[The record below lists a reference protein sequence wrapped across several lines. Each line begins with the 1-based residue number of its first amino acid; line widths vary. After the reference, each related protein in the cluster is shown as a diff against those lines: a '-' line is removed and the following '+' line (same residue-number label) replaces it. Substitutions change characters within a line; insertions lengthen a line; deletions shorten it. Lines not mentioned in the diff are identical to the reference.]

1 MTTSSVSSSP
11 ALPFLVIGG
20 ACIVVGG
27 LVSAVTGP
35 LALSHG
41 SWLAAYLVL
50 VAGCAQIA
58 LGALQQRLA
67 VRGPSPRLRGAQL
80 VLFNFGNAAVIIGT
94 LLTAPFIVDAGGL
107 LLVAALAS
115 FLIALRG
122 SRSSAVVWVFRAL
135 VIALLVSIPIGLVLA
150 HLRVS

>member
-1 MTTSSVSSSP
+1 MSISSASSAP

-20 ACIVVGG
+20 ACIVAGG

-67 VRGPSPRLRGAQL
+67 VSGPSPRVRGAQL
-80 VLFNFGNAAVIIGT
+80 GLFNVGNAAVIIGT
-94 LLTAPFIVDAGGL
+94 LLAAPFVVDAGGL
-107 LLVAALAS
+107 LLVAALAA

-122 SRSSAVVWVFRAL
+122 SRPGVAVWVFRAL
-135 VIALLVSIPIGLVLA
+135 VIVLLASIPIGLVLA
-150 HLRVS
+150 HLRAG